1 MWRGLLAA
9 LVLGAALAAL
19 AGCGDDDRARIRSML
34 TAGLTSQDP
43 RVVCEGSLSPAL
55 LVRIYGGKAKC
66 HATEGDPG
74 ERISQAQSV
83 EVHRVRVKGGD
94 ATAIVVIHG
103 GNHDGARGE
112 LSLHRMGGQWRVRDL
127 SVPLLRSQFEA
138 GIRRMQSIDPM
149 MKACV
154 AHEDAKARRR
164 DASSALAFGADA
176 TAHAQLK
183 RSPSAVRRSSR
194 RPGARPRSCLPA
206 GRRGRATAR
215 SR

>member
-1 MWRGLLAA
+1 MARGVNDDVHMWRGLLAA
-9 LVLGAALAAL
+9 LLVAAAVAAL

-43 RVVCEGSLSPAL
+43 RVVCEGSLSPSL
-55 LVRIYGGKAKC
+55 LMRIYGGTAKC
-66 HATEGDPG
+66 HATEGDPA

-83 EVHRVRVKGGD
+83 EVHRVRVKGGE
-94 ATAIVVIHG
+94 ATAVVVIHG

-112 LSLHRMGGQWRVRDL
+112 LSLRRTGDQWRVRDL

-154 AHEDAKARRR
+154 AMKMRKLGDATFKR
-164 DASSALAFGADA
+164 LAFGADA
-176 TAHAQLK
+176 TQHTQLTAVAK
-183 RSPSAVRRSSR
+183 RCQALIAATRR
-194 RPGARPRSCLPA
+194 AA
-206 GRRGRATAR
+206 A
-215 SR
+215 

>member
-1 MWRGLLAA
+1 MAQGVNDDVHMWRGLLAA
-9 LVLGAALAAL
+9 LVLGIAVAAL
-19 AGCGDDDRARIRSML
+19 AGCGDDDRARIRSTL

-83 EVHRVRVKGGD
+83 EVHSVRVKGGD

-112 LSLHRMGGQWRVRDL
+112 LSLHRMGGRWLVRDL

-154 AHEDAKARRR
+154 AMKMRKLGDARFRQ
-164 DASSALAFGADA
+164 LAFGAGA
-176 TAHAQLK
+176 TAHAQLEAVAK
-183 RSPSAVRRSSR
+183 RCQALIAATRR
-194 RPGARPRSCLPA
+194 AA
-206 GRRGRATAR
+206 A
-215 SR
+215 

>member
-9 LVLGAALAAL
+9 LVLGAAIAAL

-43 RVVCEGSLSPAL
+43 RVVCEGSLSPSL
-55 LVRIYGGKAKC
+55 LMRIYGGTAKC
-66 HATEGDPG
+66 HATEGDPA

-112 LSLHRMGGQWRVRDL
+112 LSLHRMGDQWRVRDL

-154 AHEDAKARRR
+154 AMKMRKLGDARFKQ
-164 DASSALAFGADA
+164 LAFGADD
-176 TAHAQLK
+176 TAHTQLAAVAK
-183 RSPSAVRRSSR
+183 RCQGLIAATR
-194 RPGARPRSCLPA
+194 
-206 GRRGRATAR
+206 RATA
-215 SR
+215 

>member
-1 MWRGLLAA
+1 MWRGLRPPSL
-9 LVLGAALAAL
+9 LGVAVAAL
-19 AGCGDDDRARIRSML
+19 AGCGDDDRARIRGML

-103 GNHDGARGE
+103 GNHDGARGK
-112 LSLHRMGGQWRVRDL
+112 LSLQRMGGRWLVRDL

-154 AHEDAKARRR
+154 AMKMRKLGDARFKQ
-164 DASSALAFGADA
+164 LAFGADD
-176 TAHAQLK
+176 TAHAQLEAVAK
-183 RSPSAVRRSSR
+183 RCQALI
-194 RPGARPRSCLPA
+194 AA
-206 GRRGRATAR
+206 TGRAA
-215 SR
+215 

>member
-1 MWRGLLAA
+1 MWRGLPAA
-9 LVLGAALAAL
+9 LVLGAAVAAL
-19 AGCGDDDRARIRSML
+19 AGCGNDDRARIRSML

-74 ERISQAQSV
+74 EKISQAQSV

-112 LSLHRMGGQWRVRDL
+112 LSLTRTGGRWLVRDL

-138 GIRRMQSIDPM
+138 GIRLMQSIDPM

-154 AHEDAKARRR
+154 AMKMRKLGDARFKQ
-164 DASSALAFGADA
+164 LAFGADD
-176 TAHAQLK
+176 TAHAQLEAVAK
-183 RSPSAVRRSSR
+183 RCQAVIAATRR
-194 RPGARPRSCLPA
+194 AA
-206 GRRGRATAR
+206 A
-215 SR
+215 

>member
-1 MWRGLLAA
+1 MARGVNDDVHMWRGLLAA
-9 LVLGAALAAL
+9 LVLGAAVAAL

-55 LVRIYGGKAKC
+55 LARIYGGKAKC

-83 EVHRVRVKGGD
+83 EVPSVRVEGGD

-112 LSLHRMGGQWRVRDL
+112 LSLRRMGDQWRVRDL

-154 AHEDAKARRR
+154 AMKMRKLGDARFKQ
-164 DASSALAFGADA
+164 LAFGADA
-176 TAHAQLK
+176 TAQAQLEAVAK
-183 RSPSAVRRSSR
+183 RCQALVATTRR
-194 RPGARPRSCLPA
+194 AA
-206 GRRGRATAR
+206 A
-215 SR
+215 